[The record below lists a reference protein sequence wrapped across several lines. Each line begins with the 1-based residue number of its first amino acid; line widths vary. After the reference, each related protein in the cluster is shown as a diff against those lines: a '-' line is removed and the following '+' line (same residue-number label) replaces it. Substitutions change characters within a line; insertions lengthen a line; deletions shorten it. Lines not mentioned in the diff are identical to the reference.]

1 MALTL
6 RRVLCFVALI
16 VVMLAL
22 VPPATTAQAQGADV
36 SYSIKEA
43 RAYATKASLD
53 KAVIEAAPKCNPDD
67 DPKYKCDEGQW
78 NHKPNCPE
86 KIEIGAEGKV
96 PAPKPPD
103 VEPIRGG
110 AGETVGGEQPPPQS
124 SPVRYNRFIALGTL
138 SRVTG
143 LKEAR
148 GYASRVYVDLSGR
161 DEPEAHTESEAVGT
175 QNPWEERCFPEENAE
190 PGGNFTHLLSRSE
203 RA

>member
-53 KAVIEAAPKCNPDD
+53 KAVIEAAPKCDPED

-86 KIEIGAEGKV
+86 KIEIGPDGKV
-96 PAPKPPD
+96 PEPKPIEE
-103 VEPIRGG
+103 VEPTRGG
-110 AGETVGGEQPPPQS
+110 AGENVGGENAPPQS
-124 SPVRYNRFIALGTL
+124 SPVRYNRFVA
-138 SRVTG
+138 
-143 LKEAR
+143 
-148 GYASRVYVDLSGR
+148 
-161 DEPEAHTESEAVGT
+161 
-175 QNPWEERCFPEENAE
+175 
-190 PGGNFTHLLSRSE
+190 
-203 RA
+203 